1 MSDELIL
8 SFPILKQNGGDFLDS
23 IVYTVDAIQHQ
34 NDRKLIITHTLK
46 GESFITK
53 LVKNKKASFL
63 VTLFYKDN
71 AERQK
76 FICNNWEY
84 DEEAQ
89 EIVAE
94 QNIDIDFSYAPEIMP
109 CIVVMNDEKIAVD
122 GQSGLTDFWQSEV
135 FDIPALSR
143 VAYHL
148 KLQFTSGD
156 VSSLINVQCE
166 EDYQSGSIKTKVTE
180 TAGEGEQPI
189 KIICAQDVYD
199 ELNKQVTDS
208 PFDALTAMR
217 KAIITQ
223 VLCHVYAYMNNL
235 ENKEDIHSGLLKHME
250 VVLDKTGEN
259 WEDDSNFNASFAATK
274 ITPYAIDAL
283 NKENK

>member
-23 IVYTVDAIQHQ
+23 IVYTVEANQHQ

-53 LVKNKKASFL
+53 LVKNKKAGFL

-76 FICNNWEY
+76 FICNDWEY

-156 VSSLINVQCE
+156 VSSLLNVQCE
-166 EDYQSGSIKTKVTE
+166 EDYQSGSIKTMVTE

-199 ELNKQVTDS
+199 ELSKQVPDS

-283 NKENK
+283 NMGNK